1 MTRSPGRA
9 DELRATGVEA
19 VICDVFDA
27 RALEAAVV
35 EAKPEAVVHELTD
48 LPKRPEPRKYKTQ
61 LASTKKIR
69 SEGTR
74 NLVAAARV
82 AGARRFV
89 AQSIAFAYEA
99 SGDWVK
105 DESAPLAL
113 GSPPPMDE
121 VIGAVAELER
131 LVLEFGGL
139 VLRYGLFYGS
149 ATVFANDGFYAEL
162 ARKRRL
168 PVIGSGSGMSSF
180 VHVDDAA
187 KATVAAL
194 ERGSSGVYNVVDDD
208 PAPAREWV
216 PAYAQAIGAP
226 SPMPLP
232 RWVGRLAAASS
243 ATATSEP
250 LATSVAS
257 GFISRSA
264 RNTYPPHERC
274 SALASESRS
283 STGSFCRLSTRH
295 AGPSSPRTV
304 CHAATVSCASAGR
317 ITVRSG

>member
-1 MTRSPGRA
+1 MRVFLAGATGVIGRRVVPLLLADGHQVTGMTRSPGRA

-19 VICDVFDA
+19 MICDVFDA
-27 RALEAAVV
+27 QALEAAVV
-35 EAKPEAVVHELTD
+35 EAKPDAVVHELTD

-121 VIGAVAELER
+121 IIGAVAELER

-194 ERGSSGVYNVVDDD
+194 ERGSSGRVQ
-208 PAPAREWV
+208 R
-216 PAYAQAIGAP
+216 
-226 SPMPLP
+226 
-232 RWVGRLAAASS
+232 R
-243 ATATSEP
+243 
-250 LATSVAS
+250 
-257 GFISRSA
+257 
-264 RNTYPPHERC
+264 
-274 SALASESRS
+274 
-283 STGSFCRLSTRH
+283 
-295 AGPSSPRTV
+295 
-304 CHAATVSCASAGR
+304 
-317 ITVRSG
+317 